1 MEFNEGVELYKKHEK
16 EVKQHLLM
24 DMTRIF
30 DIDDMIHAVIW
41 KLTCNAID
49 DKTPNKERREYINKI
64 LDRHIDNWV

>member
-1 MEFNEGVELYKKHEK
+1 MEFDESVELYKKHEK

-49 DKTPNKERREYINKI
+49 NKVLNKERKEYINNI